1 MRDHEEFFRKITS
14 SPDALEAKASE
25 LSVGI
30 IGQILEG
37 VASQKLAT
45 TLLDPLLR
53 GITPTQFRGVLQE
66 NAQLPHSLIE
76 AAGNGR
82 LNQHLFDL
90 AVWLQKE
97 TQSEDERL
105 CELQREIQ
113 AGIPNLTT
121 VTAALNHR
129 AHHIGIL
136 VALSDKALLLAWK
149 TANTDL
155 IDKLSFVKE
164 HFLTLLESDNP
175 RHVTLPVLR
184 RLLPH

>member
-25 LSVGI
+25 LSIGV

-37 VASQKLAT
+37 IAHKKLDVALM
-45 TLLDPLLR
+45 DPLLR
-53 GITPTQFRGVLQE
+53 GITPTQFRGILQE
-66 NAQLPHSLIE
+66 SGKLPHSLIE
-76 AAGNGR
+76 AAGHAR

-97 TQSEDERL
+97 AQSEDERL

-113 AGIPNLTT
+113 AGIPNLTA
-121 VTAALNHR
+121 VTEALNHR
-129 AHHIGIL
+129 AQHIATL
-136 VALSDKALLLAWK
+136 VALGDKALLLAWNTN
-149 TANTDL
+149 TAEL
-155 IDKLSFVKE
+155 IERLSFVKE